1 MIEPLRCILL
11 LLLRFFTTHRLF
23 PILPTFPTCSCP
35 LLLYT
40 SFLSA
45 SLRQLRADEASTLP
59 HVTLYHD
66 HRNLFATFLFL
77 FFSLDSWF
85 RRMRTCNHHLYSCAG
100 RSCRW
105 TFFSLFYS
113 KIGWWLLH
121 FCCSASMLP
130 SSVVFSSWFF
140 SICRYADSF

>member
-1 MIEPLRCILL
+1 MIEPLNRMFLL
-11 LLLRFFTTHRLF
+11 LLHFFTTRRLF

-66 HRNLFATFLFL
+66 HRNLFATFLFFF
-77 FFSLDSWF
+77 FFSRFMVPAHANLQSSS
-85 RRMRTCNHHLYSCAG
+85 LLL
-100 RSCRW
+100 RW
-105 TFFSLFYS
+105 TFL
-113 KIGWWLLH
+113 
-121 FCCSASMLP
+121 
-130 SSVVFSSWFF
+130 
-140 SICRYADSF
+140 

>member
-1 MIEPLRCILL
+1 MIEPLNRMFLL
-11 LLLRFFTTHRLF
+11 LLHFFTTRRLF

-66 HRNLFATFLFL
+66 HRNLFATFPFLFL
-77 FFSLDSWF
+77 FLFLSIHGSGACELAIIIFTLALDV
-85 RRMRTCNHHLYSCAG
+85 LVDG
-100 RSCRW
+100 
-105 TFFSLFYS
+105 LF
-113 KIGWWLLH
+113 L
-121 FCCSASMLP
+121 
-130 SSVVFSSWFF
+130 FSSLSKTWVVAFAVSFF
-140 SICRYADSF
+140 A